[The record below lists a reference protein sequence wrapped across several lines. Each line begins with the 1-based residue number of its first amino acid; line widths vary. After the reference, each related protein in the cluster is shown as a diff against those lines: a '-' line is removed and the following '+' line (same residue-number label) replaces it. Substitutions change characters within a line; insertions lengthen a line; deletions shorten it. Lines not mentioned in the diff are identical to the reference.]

1 MMNIV
6 FRETNGNNVCL
17 LLEAHETISS
27 MIDKYLE
34 KTDRRKEDV
43 AFLFNA
49 NKLDSSSSLTIIQAR
64 LQNNS
69 VIFVVTILNQIP
81 PPFFPCE
88 NKKNKYTDL
97 IPQISIYFPDINED
111 EAKQFIKAGKIDNLK
126 SELNQIFGN
135 EIALSASEVTLGSIL
150 LKINCLP
157 KKFFSTENSEKMK
170 EIKAIKDT
178 INCLRDK
185 SFQNIGNLKPMA
197 VKFIN
202 QEEIENKEISERKI
216 QEFLEENMNPEKEE
230 GNVDQKYHTKIFEKM
245 RELANEEEKSLKND
259 IKNENKKETINENTL
274 KYLEEAFKESIFEY
288 KIVGLVIVDNKEVK
302 DTYEKEKEKCP
313 NCQNKILLH
322 ATKINYSS
330 KILTSNFRIGY
341 DNWYGIGTYF
351 ADQFDYAK
359 GYYEYPRNFATIPR
373 LGDSFNLVISE
384 VFYDKTKLKQIYDF
398 NYHVVLDIPESLKNS
413 GEKPD
418 DSKKEE
424 EEKEYKKFFLS
435 LCEKYKEYLVMKNGI
450 HYIEVD
456 AKNGNVINEKKE
468 VLMDKGYKKISKEA
482 FIGREYC
489 ITDNKQI
496 LPLYGI
502 TFKRI
507 DFCVIWRDTNFKDSF
522 WAKSLEKNKKIINKM
537 TGYNLYT
544 EDNTK
549 DALKLI
555 WRKRFNKIILITNV
569 GKNMEGKK
577 FVDKVRKILGFNI
590 MVLFFVSNSRH
601 LDWIKNYPNS
611 LFCEDEYTLT
621 KYVCDFTEEGFNK
634 IRENVKEFYGVEL
647 SKPNKAFEYPLFEK
661 YKDTYEFYE
670 NLNCQEYDDFDDL

>member
-1 MMNIV
+1 
-6 FRETNGNNVCL
+6 
-17 LLEAHETISS
+17 
-27 MIDKYLE
+27 
-34 KTDRRKEDV
+34 
-43 AFLFNA
+43 
-49 NKLDSSSSLTIIQAR
+49 
-64 LQNNS
+64 
-69 VIFVVTILNQIP
+69 
-81 PPFFPCE
+81 
-88 NKKNKYTDL
+88 
-97 IPQISIYFPDINED
+97 
-111 EAKQFIKAGKIDNLK
+111 
-126 SELNQIFGN
+126 
-135 EIALSASEVTLGSIL
+135 
-150 LKINCLP
+150 
-157 KKFFSTENSEKMK
+157 
-170 EIKAIKDT
+170 
-178 INCLRDK
+178 
-185 SFQNIGNLKPMA
+185 
-197 VKFIN
+197 
-202 QEEIENKEISERKI
+202 
-216 QEFLEENMNPEKEE
+216 MNPEKGE

-245 RELANEEEKSLKND
+245 QEFAYEEEKSLKND
-259 IKNENKKETINENTL
+259 IKDENKKETINENTQ
-274 KYLEEAFKESIFEY
+274 KFLEEAFKESIFEY
-288 KIVGLVIVDNKEVK
+288 KVVGLVIVDNKEVK
-302 DTYEKEKEKCP
+302 DTYEKEKKKCP

-424 EEKEYKKFFLS
+424 EEEEYKKFFLS

-468 VLMDKGYKKISKEA
+468 VLTDKGYKKISKEA